1 MLNETESSKLDTMGE
16 DQPTITADTAG
27 DAEATKRLSG
37 QLLSGRYQVQE
48 CLGEGAMGAVYR
60 AEHTLMKKTVALKVM
75 RPQIGERDELVERF
89 RREAQAAA
97 NIEHP
102 NVCSAS
108 DFGETDDG
116 MLFLVMEY
124 LQGRTLEEAIEEE
137 GRFDVETAVRI
148 ALQAC
153 AALSRAHDLGVVHR
167 DLKPENVM
175 LVEHDDHEDFVKILD
190 FGVAHVRLT
199 DEHQQ
204 EQLTKAGTVWGTPA
218 YMSPEQATGTDIDGR
233 SDLYSLGV
241 ILYEMLTGQPPFADA
256 NPARVMA
263 MHLTEVPR
271 PPSQITPEANIP
283 PGLDELVMRLLE
295 KDPEDRPASAEEL
308 AGLLADCTAAPVG
321 NKFMGNKLMGENLTG
336 EKLTDLSREVTG
348 QGLEQL
354 REAWSSAAP
363 ALERARTWFEAQSLG
378 IQGVVAGIA
387 AALVFGVLAM
397 PPIVLYAVFSGPP
410 SDEVRQEAERDL
422 AAERQAYLEE
432 ADLSHLVDDLE
443 GGRTTDVLEAL
454 AQLDEPQASH
464 PHVAYLRGWVNGARG
479 RWQAA
484 VEHYGTA
491 LQAEPLYANDA
502 RLIDHV
508 FERFSDRSDERAAAA
523 RALIEAHLDSQYALD
538 KLAET
543 AKFANRKDLRQR
555 AYDVLEST
563 GRINDLEDWQRLGIE
578 LRHTSGCDERAG
590 VIEKIVDEGDPRA
603 LDIIEYYAE
612 KGKTGCGFLKM
623 QDCYD
628 CIRSDLRDA
637 RKALEAERD

>member
-1 MLNETESSKLDTMGE
+1 MGE

-27 DAEATKRLSG
+27 DADATKRLSG
-37 QLLSGRYQVQE
+37 QLLSGRYQVRE

-124 LQGRTLEEAIEEE
+124 LEGRTLEEAIEEQ
-137 GRFDVETAVRI
+137 GRLGVERTVRL

-153 AALSRAHDLGVVHR
+153 AALSRAHELGVVHR
-167 DLKPENVM
+167 DLKPENIM
-175 LVEHDDHEDFVKILD
+175 LVERDDDEDFVKILD

-199 DEHQQ
+199 DDHQE

-218 YMSPEQATGTDIDGR
+218 YMSPEQATGTEIDGR

-241 ILYEMLTGQPPFADA
+241 ILYEMLTGQPPFADD

-271 PPSQITPEANIP
+271 PPSKLAPQAHIP
-283 PGLDELVMRLLE
+283 PGLDKLVMQLLE
-295 KDPEDRPASAEEL
+295 KAPEDRPASAEEL
-308 AGLLADCTAAPVG
+308 AGLLAEYTAAPVG
-321 NKFMGNKLMGENLTG
+321 SKLLGKKLVGEKLTG
-336 EKLTDLSREVTG
+336 EKLTDLSREISG
-348 QGLEQL
+348 RGIEQL

-363 ALERARTWFEAQSLG
+363 ALERARAWFEAQSMG
-378 IQGVVAGIA
+378 VQGVVAGIA
-387 AALVFGVLAM
+387 AALFFGVLAA

-410 SDEVRQEAERDL
+410 SDEVRQEAARDL

-432 ADLSHLVDDLE
+432 AGLSHLVADLE
-443 GGRTTDVLEAL
+443 GGRTTGVLETL
-454 AQLDEPQASH
+454 DKLDEPEASN
-464 PHVAYLRGWVNGARG
+464 PHVAYLGGWVNGARG

-484 VEHYGTA
+484 VEHYGAA

-502 RLIDHV
+502 QLIDHV
-508 FERFSDRSDERAAAA
+508 FERFSDHSDKRAAAA
-523 RALIEAHLDSQYALD
+523 RELIEEHLDSRYALD
-538 KLAET
+538 KLAD
-543 AKFANRKDLRQR
+543 AAQFAGRKALRQR

-563 GRINDLEDWQRLGIE
+563 GRIGDLEDWQLLGIE
-578 LRHTSGCDERAG
+578 LRHTDDCDERAEI
-590 VIEKIVDEGDPRA
+590 IEKIVDEGDPRA
-603 LDIIEYYAE
+603 LDIIEYFA
-612 KGKTGCGFLKM
+612 KRGKTGCGFLKM

-637 RKALEAERD
+637 RKILEAERD